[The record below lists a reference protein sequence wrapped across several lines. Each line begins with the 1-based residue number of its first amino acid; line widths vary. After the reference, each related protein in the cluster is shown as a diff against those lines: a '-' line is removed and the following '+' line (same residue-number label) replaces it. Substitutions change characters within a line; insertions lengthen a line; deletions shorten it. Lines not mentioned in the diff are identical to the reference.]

1 MVFIATDI
9 TDSES
14 FAFSV
19 AAITLEVVKGRL
31 KDIGYARFTA
41 QAIVIGVD
49 NDATIRIA
57 SDAASAKRALHILR
71 RLGHARYMTD
81 NDDITAR
88 KIDRALNV
96 ADVGTHYLT
105 GTEMRTLEARLRGDT
120 SAM

>member
-1 MVFIATDI
+1 MTRKLRLRYKVQGLLWTHNRPG
-9 TDSES
+9 
-14 FAFSV
+14 
-19 AAITLEVVKGRL
+19 TLTHTGA
-31 KDIGYARFTA
+31 DQ

-81 NDDITAR
+81 NNDITAR

-105 GTEMRTLEARLRGDT
+105 GTEMRTLESRLRGDT
-120 SAM
+120 SPM